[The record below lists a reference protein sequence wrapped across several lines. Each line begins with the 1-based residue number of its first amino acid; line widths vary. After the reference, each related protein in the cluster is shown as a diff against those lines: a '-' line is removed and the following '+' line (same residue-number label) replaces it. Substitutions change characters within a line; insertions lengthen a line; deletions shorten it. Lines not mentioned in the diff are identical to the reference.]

1 MTAPPES
8 RASCKGQ
15 EEMGVKMK
23 EAQEGLVA
31 RLRVEPP
38 KIMDNSIKQR
48 APLVQKQL
56 EQRGINI
63 PKP

>member
-1 MTAPPES
+1 MQ
-8 RASCKGQ
+8 KGQ

-38 KIMDNSIKQR
+38 KIMDNYIKQR
-48 APLVQKQL
+48 APRVQKQL

>member
-38 KIMDNSIKQR
+38 KIMDNYIKQR
-48 APLVQKQL
+48 APLVQK
-56 EQRGINI
+56 
-63 PKP
+63 